1 MKFVT
6 IFVAIILFIPL
17 ACVMLY
23 TIFYPRD
30 SALLGKRW
38 QFKNENLEPSDEII
52 KYNRIA
58 GIIGLVVSILMLIF
72 VIIKY

>member
-6 IFVAIILFIPL
+6 IFVAIILFIPI